1 MIENITVV
9 DKNGNGIF
17 AEGIAY
23 TQFLFSGK
31 KYILYTMNERC
42 SDNRIKMYVG
52 ELTDTVGSLEKIPD
66 DEWAKV
72 SDYLR
77 AISDGE
83 QNINI
88 KFLRMNNATFNIGIP
103 RKLAITPEVKQVF
116 KDCQRKGVLASQ
128 QQQMEDV
135 PAIETST
142 GDSFK
147 KEEMSQTPAF
157 VSPTEAN
164 QDQMNIFNNSIKP
177 EVVPMQTAA
186 GVINNG
192 EVQQESM
199 QMAEGMM
206 PQQPTMVQPQYV
218 PAPSTLVNQ
227 FENQS
232 SNIPTQLT
240 ENNIFSGDNT
250 ANDVAMAL
258 ETASVNNSDDY
269 IQFQQ
274 GLATNI
280 SNDLGVATG
289 ISYKDNDKEVTKE
302 EALEALETLN
312 RYFKNTK
319 ELPSS
324 LASELITQTQEPK
337 IENNELI
344 QQVPLPE
351 TSLSTEGLV
360 EYNDDSQTETL
371 TSQEGMD
378 TTNSG
383 IVQDQGRTLSLVPE
397 GIPSVAPVAVENSG
411 YIVDNTN
418 IQDMNYQSQNMG
430 GQIPEAPMIE
440 QNDAFDTQLSQV
452 NQIQQGYVASTN
464 GPAVN
469 MNTTP
474 ANISDVPVTL
484 PDNYN
489 SQAVANSNVVMGP
502 GSLTTEN
509 LTKAA

>member
-23 TQFLFSGK
+23 TQFLLSGK

-66 DEWAKV
+66 DEWSKV
-72 SDYLR
+72 SDYLK
-77 AISDGE
+77 AISKGE
-83 QNINI
+83 QNLNI

-116 KDCQRKGVLASQ
+116 KDCQRMGVLASQ
-128 QQQMEDV
+128 QQQMGDV

-142 GDSFK
+142 GDSFN

-157 VSPTEAN
+157 VSPTGTN
-164 QDQMNIFNNSIKP
+164 QDQVNIFNNSIKP
-177 EVVPMQTAA
+177 EVLPMQTAA

-206 PQQPTMVQPQYV
+206 YQTPTMVQPQV
-218 PAPSTLVNQ
+218 APDPSTLENQ
-227 FENQS
+227 FL
-232 SNIPTQLT
+232 NIPTQPAG
-240 ENNIFSGDNT
+240 NNIFSEDNT

-258 ETASVNNSDDY
+258 ETASVDNLGDY

-274 GLATNI
+274 GLATNL

-289 ISYKDNDKEVTKE
+289 ITPKDNNKEVTKE

-324 LASELITQTQEPK
+324 LASELIAQTQESK

-351 TSLSTEGLV
+351 TSVSTEGLV
-360 EYNDDSQTETL
+360 EYNDDSQTDML
-371 TSQEGMD
+371 TSQEGTD
-378 TTNSG
+378 ITNSG

-397 GIPSVAPVAVENSG
+397 GISSVAPVAVDNNG
-411 YIVDNTN
+411 YIVDN
-418 IQDMNYQSQNMG
+418 QDISYQNQNMG
-430 GQIPEAPMIE
+430 GQILGAPMIE
-440 QNDAFDTQLSQV
+440 QNEVLDNQLSQV
-452 NQIQQGYVASTN
+452 NQMQSGYVASTN

-469 MNTTP
+469 MNATP

-509 LTKAA
+509 LTKVA